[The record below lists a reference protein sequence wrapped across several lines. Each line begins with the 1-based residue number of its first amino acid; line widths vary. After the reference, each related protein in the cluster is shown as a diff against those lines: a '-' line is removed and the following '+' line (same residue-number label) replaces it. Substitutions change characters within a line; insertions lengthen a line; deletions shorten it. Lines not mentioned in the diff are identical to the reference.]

1 MKIKDLFLGAG
12 ISLILSS
19 AALPALSQ
27 TTLKVG
33 GKDLKILDMPI
44 MLVPDRF
51 GMPMM
56 QLTPRTPDRRYKL
69 LEVLPMPMTQELAVE
84 KPPKAKRLYRVV
96 RVLDRT
102 TRREM
107 QAAVEVRS
115 QMSKR

>member
-19 AALPALSQ
+19 VALPAFAQ
-27 TTLKVG
+27 NTIKVG

-44 MLVPDRF
+44 TLVPDRF
-51 GMPMM
+51 GWPMM

-69 LEVLPMPMTQELAVE
+69 LEVLPMPMTQELSVDKAP
-84 KPPKAKRLYRVV
+84 KPKRLYRVV
-96 RVLDRT
+96 RVLDRS

-115 QMSKR
+115 QMGKR